1 MPAIY
6 DDPNEY
12 SEPQNSEFPTLE
24 SKHKSLIFWDWD
36 DTLLCSSF
44 LSSEGYRLDTDMS
57 GADNELMRQLKD
69 LEESV
74 IKVLE
79 TSLLKGEVIIVTN
92 AETNWVQLSAQK
104 FVPGVVPLLGKM
116 QVISARSTYEGMFPN
131 APLKWKYCAFQDRL
145 GDILQMVD
153 VEKHIISFG
162 DSHVEREAIRAVTK
176 NSQNTKTKSI
186 KFAER
191 PTIEQLQR
199 QVELATKQFHYIHSH
214 DGDLD
219 LCMSLSM
226 VPTGQANSPVPDPQ
240 KVDEKVFNEDD
251 TKGNEGYDANGLVD
265 PNAVHNAAHNGNGA
279 PNSPSKTASDKNG
292 AASCGS
298 HNLINPKNGEVNQEV
313 AAEAS

>member
-1 MPAIY
+1 MPAIFE
-6 DDPNEY
+6 DQSRFNEDAS
-12 SEPQNSEFPTLE
+12 SEA
-24 SKHKSLIFWDWD
+24 KYKSLIFWDWD

-57 GADNELMRQLKD
+57 CADDDLMRQLKD
-69 LEESV
+69 LEVSI

-104 FVPGVVPLLGKM
+104 FVPGVVPLLNKM
-116 QVISARSTYEGMFPN
+116 QIISARSTYEGMFPD

-145 GDILQMVD
+145 SGILQRVD

-176 NSQNTKTKSI
+176 NCQNTKTKSI

-199 QVELATKQFHYIHSH
+199 QVELATKQFQYIHSH

-226 VPTGQANSPVPDPQ
+226 VPTNQTNTPQ
-240 KVDEKVFNEDD
+240 KSNE
-251 TKGNEGYDANGLVD
+251 AN
-265 PNAVHNAAHNGNGA
+265 NSNGVNGTA
-279 PNSPSKTASDKNG
+279 PVVTNSLPKSPSSKSSPKSPKCPPKSVESTDCN
-292 AASCGS
+292 SCGIDS
-298 HNLINPKNGEVNQEV
+298 RKELQEDSSPCEV